1 MRLRKVKNASNII
14 NNSDYIINR
23 PQELKGNWGKC
34 FSNENPIHIE
44 IGMGKGQFIINMAI
58 KYPDINFIG
67 IEKYD
72 SVLVR
77 AVEKLENQ
85 EIKPNNLKLI
95 LLDAKDIAEIFDREI
110 SVIYLNFSDPWPK
123 AKHTKRRLTSI
134 HFLEKFDLIFKNK
147 KMIIQK
153 TDNIDLFQF
162 SIESLKEYGYEIT
175 NITYDLH
182 RDFTEDNIMTEY
194 EEKFQKKGILICK
207 LTAKK

>member
-58 KYPDINFIG
+58 KYPEINFIG

-134 HFLEKFDLIFKNK
+134 DFLEKFDLVFKNE

-175 NITYDLH
+175 NITYDLQ
-182 RDFTEDNIMTEY
+182 RDITEDNIMTEY

>member
-134 HFLEKFDLIFKNK
+134 DFLEKFDLVFKNE

>member
-123 AKHTKRRLTSI
+123 AKHTKRRLTSKD
-134 HFLEKFDLIFKNK
+134 FLEKFDLVFKNE